1 VAVGSQFCGAS
12 GDQAAAVRARRTHE
26 NRDGGKKKVEG
37 DPKILC
43 FLEISLREEIAKIAV
58 IATPVAKI
66 AKIENLGYR
75 EQVTEDRKSKT
86 YHRRHGGGIFA
97 TRTLAEQI
105 PPLLAH

>member
-1 VAVGSQFCGAS
+1 M
-12 GDQAAAVRARRTHE
+12 
-26 NRDGGKKKVEG
+26 EG

-43 FLEISLREEIAKIAV
+43 FLEISLREEIAEIAV

-86 YHRRHGGGIFA
+86 YHGDTEAASSQPGPWRSRFLRA
-97 TRTLAEQI
+97 TRALKKACARFTRV
-105 PPLLAH
+105 